1 MWRGWINT
9 ILAHLSPGVRDRKCA
24 CERHLVKANTTSEIF
39 REGKKYAQ
47 DRSGPCHQRVSNTLQ
62 AIFSLLDLAMHPHS
76 LAPPCPRS
84 HLHFPSPSGSAL
96 SHAAMATSVPP
107 PPARPQRGRGT
118 RSLRGKDSASGAPD
132 RKPISSYRL
141 WSSPPPAEP
150 RCFPPS

>member
-62 AIFSLLDLAMHPHS
+62 AIFFPPRPCH
-76 LAPPCPRS
+76 APPLLGAPMPPLPPPFPKPVWVRTLSCSDGNKRA
-84 HLHFPSPSGSAL
+84 PSPGA
-96 SHAAMATSVPP
+96 
-107 PPARPQRGRGT
+107 PPAWKGHPIIEREGQCQRGAG
-118 RSLRGKDSASGAPD
+118 SQAHLILPPVELAS
-132 RKPISSYRL
+132 SS
-141 WSSPPPAEP
+141 
-150 RCFPPS
+150 

>member
-1 MWRGWINT
+1 M
-9 ILAHLSPGVRDRKCA
+9 AHLSPGVRERKCA

-39 REGKKYAQ
+39 REGKKYAR

-62 AIFSLLDLAMHPHS
+62 AIFFPPRPWH
-76 LAPPCPRS
+76 APPLLVAPMPP
-84 HLHFPSPSGSAL
+84 L
-96 SHAAMATSVPP
+96 PP
-107 PPARPQRGRGT
+107 PFPKPVWVRTLSCSDGNKRVSPLLRPQRGRGT